1 MFMVSI
7 LSGTKMH
14 IKIFILV
21 IFMFYLQLNM
31 YIRSVVCGVEEVFIY
46 SSENRD
52 PFMPLI
58 TKDGKP
64 LATHT
69 KIHSIGDVTVEGLLY
84 DPLGDSIVI
93 VNDMILKKGDT
104 ISEITVKDIRKDS
117 VTLSFKGKDH
127 ILNVKE

>member
-21 IFMFYLQLNM
+21 IFMFYLQLSM
-31 YIRSVVCGVEEVFIY
+31 YIHSVVYGIEEVFIY

-64 LATHT
+64 LAIRT
-69 KIHSIGDVTVEGLLY
+69 KIHSIGDITVEGLLY
-84 DPLGDSIVI
+84 DPMGNSVVI
-93 VNDMILKKGDT
+93 VNDVILKKGDVT
-104 ISEITVKDIRKDS
+104 SEITVKDICKDS

-127 ILNVKE
+127 IFNIKE